1 MKLIKY
7 PSDIFNLDYKKIN
20 SLEGWGDLSTSNLKK
35 AINDSKKISLSKF
48 IFSIGIR
55 HIGQENAKILSKYFI
70 SIVGFKNLFN
80 SSERKKDLENLKSI
94 NGIGA
99 SQIHSIEVFFSNE

>member
-7 PSDIFNLDYKKIN
+7 PSDIFSLDYKKIN
-20 SLEGWGDLSTSNLKK
+20 FLEGWGDLSTSNLKQ
-35 AINDSKKISLSKF
+35 AINNSKKISLSKF

-70 SIVGFKNLFN
+70 SI
-80 SSERKKDLENLKSI
+80 ER
-94 NGIGA
+94 
-99 SQIHSIEVFFSNE
+99 F